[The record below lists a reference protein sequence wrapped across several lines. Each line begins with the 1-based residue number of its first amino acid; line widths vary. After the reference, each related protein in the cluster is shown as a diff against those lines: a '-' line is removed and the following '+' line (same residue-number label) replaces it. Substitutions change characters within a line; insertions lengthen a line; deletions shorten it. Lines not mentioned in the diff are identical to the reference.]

1 MIKFKLYFDNE
12 KEAEWLN
19 EMSAKGYALSDYWWG
34 FYSFEK
40 CLPGE
45 YVYQIDIVDGFFNVD
60 DDYRM
65 FMEDLGVELVCMWGF
80 WVILRKKTAEGPFQ
94 LYTDVESSIEHYSK
108 IKLMFK
114 AAAILEIIC
123 TMIMLL
129 RAIGGS
135 LASLSL
141 SFVMMALV
149 AVMIRQVMHVNKI
162 LAELKERIGEPVR
175 FAIGKRRKLSGFIVW
190 GFLFNSI
197 GILLKGWELPYV
209 ECIRGIVHGL
219 ALLFFL
225 IGLLHT
231 FRKSDQE
238 RRTIC

>member
-19 EMSAKGYALSDYWWG
+19 EMSAKGYALTDYWWG

-60 DDYRM
+60 DDYRN
-65 FMEDLGVELVCMWGF
+65 FMEDIGVELVCMWGF
-80 WVILRKKTAEGPFQ
+80 WVILRKKAADGPFQ

-114 AAAILEIIC
+114 AATLLEIIC
-123 TMIMLL
+123 VMIMLF

-141 SFVMMALV
+141 SLVMMALA

-190 GFLFNSI
+190 GFLLNSI
-197 GILLKGWELPYV
+197 GILLKGWELPYE
-209 ECIRGIVHGL
+209 ECMRGIVHGL

-225 IGLLHT
+225 IGLFHT

>member
-19 EMSAKGYALSDYWWG
+19 EMSAKGYALTDYWWG

-45 YVYQIDIVDGFFNVD
+45 YVYQLDIVDGFFNVD
-60 DDYRM
+60 DDYRQ
-65 FMEDLGVELVCMWGF
+65 FMEDIGVELVCMWGS
-80 WVILRKKTAEGPFQ
+80 WVILRKKAADGPFQ
-94 LYTDVESSIEHYSK
+94 MYTDAESSIEHYSK
-108 IKLMFK
+108 IKLVFK
-114 AAAILEIIC
+114 VATILEIFCMI
-123 TMIMLL
+123 IMLL
-129 RAIGGS
+129 RAINGS

-141 SFVMMALV
+141 SFVMMALA

-162 LAELKERIGEPVR
+162 LAELKERIGEPVG

-190 GFLFNSI
+190 GFLLNSM
-197 GILLKGWELPYV
+197 GILLKGWELPY
-209 ECIRGIVHGL
+209 EEYAQGMVHGL
-219 ALLFFL
+219 ALLFLL

-231 FRKSDQE
+231 FRKSEQD
-238 RRTIC
+238 RRTI